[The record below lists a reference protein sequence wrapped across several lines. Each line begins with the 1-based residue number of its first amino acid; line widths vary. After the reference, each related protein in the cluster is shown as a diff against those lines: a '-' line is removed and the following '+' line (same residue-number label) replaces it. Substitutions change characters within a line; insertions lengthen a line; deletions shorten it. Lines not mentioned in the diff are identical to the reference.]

1 MIRYKVSEVLKKLRE
16 DGWYQV
22 SQRGSHRQFKH
33 PYKKGRVTIN
43 NKPSDTIEQNILNS
57 IWKQAG
63 WR

>member
-1 MIRYKVSEVLKKLRE
+1 MKRYKVSEVLNILRE

-43 NKPSDTIEQNILNS
+43 SKLSDTIEQNILNS

-63 WR
+63 WK